1 MAHFTIGSLQKRGT
15 PDYKKRNVTGPGV
28 SLLGL
33 GCLPSEAGI
42 SASLPITQ
50 TSAPNLS
57 HQNK

>member
-42 SASLPITQ
+42 SASPIYRKVHYACI
-50 TSAPNLS
+50 SLV
-57 HQNK
+57 